1 MAICSRQEVSMEWLL
16 EMLRNGYSNV
26 DENMLKKDLVSALCQ
41 LFMYGYIEVD
51 GKSIVDFYFNR
62 DIRI

>member
-1 MAICSRQEVSMEWLL
+1 MEWLL